1 MKYIGGR
8 TYNAVKDASTNM
20 KDMIKSRMC
29 DRCGETMK
37 EIQPCHLKCFNC
49 GAEMDCSEKG
59 LVW

>member
-1 MKYIGGR
+1 MKSDTGMIGH
-8 TYNAVKDASTNM
+8 AVLDVSINM